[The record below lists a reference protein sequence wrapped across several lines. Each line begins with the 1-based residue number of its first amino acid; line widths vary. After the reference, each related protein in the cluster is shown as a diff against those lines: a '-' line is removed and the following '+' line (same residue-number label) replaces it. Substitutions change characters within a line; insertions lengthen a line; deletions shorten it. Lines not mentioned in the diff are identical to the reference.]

1 MPKSHGHHWWYTYP
15 SKKYE
20 SQIGSSSQ
28 LLGKINVPNHQPVI
42 LSYQNCHCMEYG
54 DPPFSETPK
63 EPDSMSRY
71 LNSASIASF
80 KRCNQKKNWVG
91 SPMLYHIL
99 DKPMASYPFF
109 IGHGA
114 STRAEAAAS
123 CFSMSPMIL
132 CRSWRAWR
140 TMTGHGSIAEKTS
153 PKLPK
158 MAVGNYPFIVDF
170 PMKNGDFP

>member
-80 KRCNQKKNWVG
+80 KRCNQKKKLGWFSHVIPHFGQTHGILSILHWPWGLHTRRGSSQLFLHVPNDTLQVLARLAHHDGPWVD
-91 SPMLYHIL
+91 S
-99 DKPMASYPFF
+99 
-109 IGHGA
+109 
-114 STRAEAAAS
+114 
-123 CFSMSPMIL
+123 
-132 CRSWRAWR
+132 
-140 TMTGHGSIAEKTS
+140 
-153 PKLPK
+153 
-158 MAVGNYPFIVDF
+158 
-170 PMKNGDFP
+170 

>member
-1 MPKSHGHHWWYTYP
+1 VCCVWKDMPKSHGHHWWYTYP

-80 KRCNQKKNWVG
+80 KRCNQKKIGLVLPCYTTFWTNPWHLIHSSLAMGPPHAQRQQPAV
-91 SPMLYHIL
+91 SPCPQWYFAG
-99 DKPMASYPFF
+99 P
-109 IGHGA
+109 GA
-114 STRAEAAAS
+114 LGA
-123 CFSMSPMIL
+123 P
-132 CRSWRAWR
+132 WRAMGR
-140 TMTGHGSIAEKTS
+140 
-153 PKLPK
+153 
-158 MAVGNYPFIVDF
+158 
-170 PMKNGDFP
+170 